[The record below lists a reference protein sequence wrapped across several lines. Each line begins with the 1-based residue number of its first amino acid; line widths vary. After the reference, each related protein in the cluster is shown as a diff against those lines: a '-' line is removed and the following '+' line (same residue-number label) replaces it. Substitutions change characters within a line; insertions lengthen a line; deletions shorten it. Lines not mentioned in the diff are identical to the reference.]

1 MKHRRGIMM
10 ETAADGEVE
19 LSIFG
24 TIGNDWWGG
33 GITPDSIKEAL
44 DEIKDAPAIRLLL
57 NSEGGDA
64 FDGVAIYNLLAKIRD
79 QLTVEVIGF
88 AASAASVIALAGKEL
103 IMDEGS
109 YLMIHE
115 PWGITMGPADD
126 HRKTADLL
134 DKMSGNFADIYAAHS
149 DLSRD
154 EALAAMKEETWY
166 TAAEA
171 IDAGFASSVGDKTSV
186 AAMSADV
193 AKFSYRHIPDG
204 LGTAA
209 ASADREVPRTAKGF
223 ERFLRES
230 GYSRSEATAIAAR
243 GAKGLLPERDS
254 REEPAPDVPASSEI
268 ECPDEDQSL
277 LLRGRSKVADIKSH
291 WRLT

>member
-1 MKHRRGIMM
+1 M
-10 ETAADGEVE
+10 ETNAAGEAE

-24 TIGNDWWGG
+24 PIGMNFWADGV
-33 GITPDSIKEAL
+33 SLESVKEAF
-44 DEIKDAPAIRLLL
+44 DQVKDAPKIRLLL

-64 FDGVAIYNLLAKIRD
+64 FDGMAIYNVLRKARD
-79 QLTVEVIGF
+79 RLTVEILGF
-88 AASAASVIALAGKEL
+88 AASAASIIALAGKEL
-103 IMDEGS
+103 IVDEGA

-115 PWGITMGPADD
+115 PWAITIGPADD

-149 DLSRD
+149 SLSRE
-154 EALAAMKEETWY
+154 EALAAMKAETWY

-171 IDAGFASSVGDKTSV
+171 VEAGFATAIGENVDE
-186 AAMSADV
+186 AAMSVDIV
-193 AKFSYRHIPDG
+193 RFEYKHVPNG

-209 ASADREVPRTAKGF
+209 ASADREVPRTAKAF

-243 GAKGLLPERDS
+243 GAKGLLAPRDS
-254 REEPAPDVPASSEI
+254 EEVPKPTVPASSEI
-268 ECPDEDQSL
+268 ERQGEDED
-277 LLRGRSKVADIKSH
+277 LRLWSRSKETGINMTRRVS
-291 WRLT
+291 